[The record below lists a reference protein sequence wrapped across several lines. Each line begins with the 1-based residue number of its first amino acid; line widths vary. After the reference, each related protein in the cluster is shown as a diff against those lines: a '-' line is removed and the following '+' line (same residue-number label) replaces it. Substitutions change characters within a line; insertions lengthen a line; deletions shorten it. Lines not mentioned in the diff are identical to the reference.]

1 MLKTNDGIT
10 DVAGTTEELRFDLYM
25 IVKELLNR
33 GTYESAEEMS
43 LDIGR
48 AAGILNLPAEAQI
61 AMLFKYDVKAVL
73 DSKQTKESTLMH
85 EIGGVNHVETN

>member
-1 MLKTNDGIT
+1 MLRTSDGNT
-10 DVAGTTEELRFDLYM
+10 EVAGTTEELRFDLYM

-33 GTYESAEEMS
+33 GTYETAEEMS

-48 AAGILNLPAEAQI
+48 AAGILNLPAEAQL

-73 DSKQTKESTLMH
+73 DAKPKTESTLMH
-85 EIGGVNHVETN
+85 EIGGVDHVETN

>member
-48 AAGILNLPAEAQI
+48 AASILNLPAEAQI

-85 EIGGVNHVETN
+85 EIGGVDDVAIN

>member
-10 DVAGTTEELRFDLYM
+10 DVAGTVEELRFDLYM

-33 GTYESAEEMS
+33 GTYASAEEMS

-48 AAGILNLPAEAQI
+48 AAGILNLPSEAQL
-61 AMLFKYDVKAVL
+61 AMLFKYDIKAVL
-73 DSKQTKESTLMH
+73 ASQNGKESTLMH
-85 EIGGVNHVETN
+85 EIGGVDHVETN

>member
-1 MLKTNDGIT
+1 MLRTSDGNT
-10 DVAGTTEELRFDLYM
+10 EVAGTTEELRFDLYM

-33 GTYESAEEMS
+33 GTYETAEEMS

-48 AAGILNLPAEAQI
+48 AAGILNLPAEAQL

-73 DSKQTKESTLMH
+73 DAKPKTESTLMH
-85 EIGGVNHVETN
+85 EIGGVDDVANN